1 MGANIVLNSIWM
13 KRRSV
18 ILTWLFSYV
27 AILFL
32 PILIGVFV
40 YRESN
45 AALEDETHRA
55 SSGDG
60 F

>member
-1 MGANIVLNSIWM
+1 MLNSIWM

-45 AALEDETHRA
+45 AALEDEIHRA